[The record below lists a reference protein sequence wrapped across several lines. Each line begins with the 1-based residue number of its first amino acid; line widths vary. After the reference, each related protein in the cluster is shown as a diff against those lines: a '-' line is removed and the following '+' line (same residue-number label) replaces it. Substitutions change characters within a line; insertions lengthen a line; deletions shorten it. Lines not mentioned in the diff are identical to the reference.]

1 MYLNFLNGR
10 LHGFC
15 LGRLLFGTDRDHLG
29 PPGPVDTPR
38 PGSSYQTG
46 GRTGLPAAGSGI

>member
-1 MYLNFLNGR
+1 MFLNFLNGR

-46 GRTGLPAAGSGI
+46 GRPGPPAAGSGI